1 MKGNL
6 KVKRIILEI
15 VLKAQDDYFCD
26 REYDDF

>member
-6 KVKRIILEI
+6 KVKPNYFGDSI
-15 VLKAQDDYFCD
+15 KAQDDYFCD

>member
-6 KVKRIILEI
+6 KVKRLFGDSI
-15 VLKAQDDYFCD
+15 KAQDDYFCD